1 MLKRLL
7 PLGIAAP
14 GSVGIR
20 LRLLSGME
28 SDYLR
33 ADCSKPGLPR
43 RKESGTDFFG
53 LALHPRRSRVLECHC
68 HPHLEVCAKRQKRV
82 TIAPSRRLTP
92 KPGGMD

>member
-7 PLGIAAP
+7 PWGLLLPALLGFV
-14 GSVGIR
+14 SVSYQACNR
-20 LRLLSGME
+20 T
-28 SDYLR
+28 DYLR

-82 TIAPSRRLTP
+82 TIAPSGRLTR
-92 KPGGMD
+92 